1 MLKITD
7 MIYNNITPHAY
18 KLTDWNTL
26 SNSYFPLTRF
36 DNDQYRLRILGN
48 VSEEMVKPTLTMNG
62 SYIEKAMG
70 RYYGKLYR
78 QKGFIYE
85 EKLPRERQG

>member
-1 MLKITD
+1 
-7 MIYNNITPHAY
+7 
-18 KLTDWNTL
+18 
-26 SNSYFPLTRF
+26 
-36 DNDQYRLRILGN
+36 LGN

-70 RYYGKLYR
+70 RYYGKLYL